1 MANFNDDGLVNE
13 IKRRLSI
20 IDLIESYTS
29 VKKTGRGYVGL
40 CPFHD
45 DRNPSMH
52 IDEEKGLFHCFS
64 CGAGGDILGF
74 YMRYNN
80 TTFPEAL
87 QELAKRANI
96 PIEKTAPR
104 ARGSSAAGALF
115 KINSIVSKYYQKT
128 LEESARGK
136 PALEYLEK
144 RGIPREVAKEFGL
157 GYAPE
162 GWDNLAKFLTKHKA
176 PLGLAERVGL
186 VVRRNSGDGHYDRF
200 RGRLMFP
207 IVNVDG
213 KVIGFGGRVI
223 DGEGEPKYINSP
235 ESEIYH
241 KRSSF
246 YGLDKSRDHI
256 RRARRAIIVEGYMD
270 FLSVYASGLRN
281 VVATLG
287 TALTRDHVGVL
298 KRYTDRYVVIFDG
311 DESGIKAAVRSL
323 DVFLEEGLLPNVV
336 ILPEGTDPDSFL
348 SERGKDALLSL
359 IENAPGLLDFYI
371 DNTVREYRSGAITLN
386 RSVKEIAD
394 VLTKVNDPI
403 AKNGYARKA
412 AEKLGVRENEV
423 MSLIRFGRG
432 KAARPASVAS
442 AVNSTEASHAVAGNS
457 EKTLLAVLLKFPE
470 LSEIARAEYES
481 GDIVNPEI
489 RAILEEMLVND
500 VLDASALLQIFQDR
514 PAQALITE
522 ALFSSPG
529 ISDRETA
536 GRTIERCIKKV
547 KQRKLDDRLKLLR
560 LRIDEAVRNK
570 DSELEKEIL
579 KEYSELRKLK

>member
-128 LEESARGK
+128 LESAKGK

-144 RGIPREVAKEFGL
+144 RGIPRDVATEFGL

-162 GWDNLAKFLTKHKA
+162 GWDNLAKFLAKHKA

-186 VVRRNSGDGHYDRF
+186 LVRRNSGDGHYDRF

-213 KVIGFGGRVI
+213 KVIGFGGRII

-256 RRARRAIIVEGYMD
+256 RRSRRAIIVEGYMD
-270 FLSVYASGLRN
+270 FLSVYASGVGN

-287 TALTRDHVGVL
+287 TALTRGHVGVL

-336 ILPEGTDPDSFL
+336 ILPEGEDPDSFI
-348 SERGKDALLSL
+348 SKRGRDALLSL

-403 AKNGYARKA
+403 AKNGYARRA

-423 MSLIRFGRG
+423 MSLMRFGRG
-432 KAARPASVAS
+432 RAAQVAS
-442 AVNSTEASHAVAGNS
+442 AVSTSGASHAVAGNS

-470 LSEIARAEYES
+470 LSEIARAGGVA
-481 GDIVNPEI
+481 GDVTNPDI
-489 RAILEEMLVND
+489 RAVLEEMLVRD
-500 VLDASALLQIFQDR
+500 VLDASALLQVFQGS
-514 PAQALITE
+514 PAQAIITE

>member
-1 MANFNDDGLVNE
+1 
-13 IKRRLSI
+13 
-20 IDLIESYTS
+20 
-29 VKKTGRGYVGL
+29 

-64 CGAGGDILGF
+64 CGAGGDILWF

-104 ARGSSAAGALF
+104 AKGSSAAGALF

-136 PALEYLEK
+136 PALEYIAK
-144 RGIPREVAKEFGL
+144 RGIPRDVATEFGL

-186 VVRRNSGDGHYDRF
+186 LVRRNSGDGHYDRF

-235 ESEIYH
+235 ESEVYH

-270 FLSVYASGLRN
+270 FLSVYVSGIKN

-423 MSLIRFGRG
+423 MSLIRFGKG

-442 AVNSTEASHAVAGNS
+442 AVSSTEASHALAGNS

-470 LSEIARAEYES
+470 LSEIARAEYVS
-481 GDIVNPEI
+481 GDIANPEI
-489 RAILEEMLVND
+489 RAILEEMLLND

-514 PAQALITE
+514 PGQALITE

>member
-20 IDLIESYTS
+20 IDLVESYTS

-87 QELAKRANI
+87 AELAKRANI
-96 PIEKTAPR
+96 PIEKTAPKTR
-104 ARGSSAAGALF
+104 GARGAGTLL

-128 LEESARGK
+128 LESPKGNQARQ
-136 PALEYLEK
+136 YLEK
-144 RGIPREVAKEFGL
+144 RGIPKEVAVEFGL
-157 GYAPE
+157 GYAPD
-162 GWDNLAKFLTKHKA
+162 GWDNLTKFLTKHKV
-176 PLGLAERVGL
+176 PLGFAEKVGL
-186 VVRRNSGDGHYDRF
+186 LVRRNSGDGYYDRF

-223 DGEGEPKYINSP
+223 TGEGEPKYINSP

-270 FLSVYASGLRN
+270 FLSVYSSGIKN

-287 TALTRDHVGVL
+287 TALTREHVGVL

-336 ILPEGTDPDSFL
+336 ILPEGTDPDSFI
-348 SERGKDALLSL
+348 SARGKDELLSL

-371 DNTVREYRSGAITLN
+371 DNTVREYRSGTLTLK

-394 VLTKVNDPI
+394 VLAKVNDPI
-403 AKNGYARKA
+403 AKNGYAKKA
-412 AEKLGVRENEV
+412 AEKLGVRENELL
-423 MSLIRFGRG
+423 SLIRFGKG
-432 KAARPASVAS
+432 QAAKPGESAAASTQS
-442 AVNSTEASHAVAGNS
+442 NH
-457 EKTLLAVLLKFPE
+457 EKTLLAALLKFPE
-470 LSEIARAEYES
+470 LSGIAREK
-481 GDIVNPEI
+481 DITADISDPEVK
-489 RAILEEMLVND
+489 AVLEEILVNG
-500 VLDASALLQIFQDR
+500 VHDASALLLIFQDS
-514 PAQALITE
+514 PAQTLITG

-529 ISDRETA
+529 ISDRDTA
-536 GRTIERCIKKV
+536 GRMIETCVKKV
-547 KQRKLDDRLKLLR
+547 RQKKLDDRLKILR

-570 DSELEKEIL
+570 DSALEKEIL

>member
-104 ARGSSAAGALF
+104 AKGSSAAGALF

-136 PALEYLEK
+136 PALEYIEK
-144 RGIPREVAKEFGL
+144 RGIPRDVATEFGL

-162 GWDNLAKFLTKHKA
+162 GWDNLAKFLAKHKV

-186 VVRRNSGDGHYDRF
+186 VVGRNSGDGHYDRF

-270 FLSVYASGLRN
+270 FLSVYVSGVRN

-423 MSLIRFGRG
+423 MSLIRFGKG
-432 KAARPASVAS
+432 KAARPASAAR
-442 AVNSTEASHAVAGNS
+442 AVSSPEVSHAVAGNS

-481 GDIVNPEI
+481 GDIANPEI
-489 RAILEEMLVND
+489 RAILEEMLLND

>member
-20 IDLIESYTS
+20 IDLVESYTS

-87 QELAKRANI
+87 AELAKRANI
-96 PIEKTAPR
+96 PIEKTAPKTKG
-104 ARGSSAAGALF
+104 ARGAVTLL

-128 LEESARGK
+128 LESTRGNQARQ
-136 PALEYLEK
+136 YLEK
-144 RGIPREVAKEFGL
+144 RGIPGEVASEFGL
-157 GYAPE
+157 GYAPD
-162 GWDNLAKFLTKHKA
+162 GWDNLAKFLTKHKV
-176 PLGLAERVGL
+176 PLGFAEKVGL
-186 VVRRNSGDGHYDRF
+186 LVRRNSGDGYYDRF

-270 FLSVYASGLRN
+270 FLSVYSSGIKN

-298 KRYTDRYVVIFDG
+298 KRYTDRYVVVFDG

-336 ILPEGTDPDSFL
+336 ILPEGMDPDSFI
-348 SERGKDALLSL
+348 SARGKDELLSL
-359 IENAPGLLDFYI
+359 VENAPGLLDFYI
-371 DNTVREYRSGAITLN
+371 DNTVREYRSGTLTLK

-394 VLTKVNDPI
+394 VLAKVNDPI
-403 AKNGYARKA
+403 AKNGYAKKA

-423 MSLIRFGRG
+423 LSLIRFGKG
-432 KAARPASVAS
+432 QAAKPGEGAASF
-442 AVNSTEASHAVAGNS
+442 TQASH
-457 EKTLLAVLLKFPE
+457 EKTLLAALLKFPE
-470 LSEIARAEYES
+470 LSENARGKDIV
-481 GDIVNPEI
+481 GDIVNPEVK
-489 RAILEEMLVND
+489 AVVEEILTNGVH
-500 VLDASALLQIFQDR
+500 DASALLQIFQGS
-514 PAQALITE
+514 PAQTLITE

-529 ISDRETA
+529 ISDRDTA
-536 GRTIERCIKKV
+536 GRMIEACIKKIRR
-547 KQRKLDDRLKLLR
+547 KKLDDKLKMLR

-570 DSELEKEIL
+570 DFALEKEML

>member
-20 IDLIESYTS
+20 IDLVESYTS

-45 DRNPSMH
+45 GRNPSMH

-87 QELAKRANI
+87 AELAKRANI
-96 PIEKTAPR
+96 PIEKTAPKTKG
-104 ARGSSAAGALF
+104 ARGAGTLL

-128 LEESARGK
+128 LESTRGNQARQ
-136 PALEYLEK
+136 YLEK
-144 RGIPREVAKEFGL
+144 RGIPKEVAAEFGL
-157 GYAPE
+157 GYAPD
-162 GWDNLAKFLTKHKA
+162 GWDSLTKFLTKHKV
-176 PLGLAERVGL
+176 PLGFAEKVGL
-186 VVRRNSGDGHYDRF
+186 LVRRNSGDGFYDRF

-235 ESEIYH
+235 ESEVYH

-270 FLSVYASGLRN
+270 FLSVYSSGIKN
-281 VVATLG
+281 AVATLG

-336 ILPEGTDPDSFL
+336 ILPEGTDPDSFI
-348 SERGKDALLSL
+348 SARGKDELLSL
-359 IENAPGLLDFYI
+359 IENAAGLLDFYI
-371 DNTVREYRSGAITLN
+371 DNTVREYRSGTLTLK

-394 VLTKVNDPI
+394 VLAKVNDPI
-403 AKNGYARKA
+403 AKNGYAKKA
-412 AEKLGVRENEV
+412 AEKLGVRENELL
-423 MSLIRFGRG
+423 SLMRFGKG
-432 KAARPASVAS
+432 QAAKPVEGAASS
-442 AVNSTEASHAVAGNS
+442 TQVNHEQ
-457 EKTLLAVLLKFPE
+457 TLLAALLKFPE
-470 LSEIARAEYES
+470 LSETVREK
-481 GDIVNPEI
+481 DISADISNPDVK
-489 RAILEEMLVND
+489 AVLEEMLMNGVH
-500 VLDASALLQIFQDR
+500 DASALLHIFQDS
-514 PAQALITE
+514 PAQTLITG

-529 ISDRETA
+529 ISDRDTA
-536 GRTIERCIKKV
+536 GRMIETCIKKV
-547 KQRKLDDRLKLLR
+547 KQKKLDDRLKILR

-570 DSELEKEIL
+570 DSALEKEIL
-579 KEYSELRKLK
+579 KEYSELMKLK

>member
-104 ARGSSAAGALF
+104 AKGSSAAGALF

>member
-20 IDLIESYTS
+20 IDLVESYTS

-87 QELAKRANI
+87 AELAKRANI
-96 PIEKTAPR
+96 PIEKAAPR
-104 ARGSSAAGALF
+104 TKGARGAGTLL
-115 KINSIVSKYYQKT
+115 KINSIASKYYQKT
-128 LEESARGK
+128 LEESTRGK
-136 PALEYLEK
+136 TARQYLEK
-144 RGIPREVAKEFGL
+144 RGIPAEVASEFGL
-157 GYAPE
+157 GYAPD
-162 GWDNLAKFLTKHKA
+162 GWDNLAKFLTKHKV
-176 PLGLAERVGL
+176 PLGLAEKVGL
-186 VVRRNSGDGHYDRF
+186 LVRRNSGDGYYDRF

-207 IVNVDG
+207 IVNVDD
-213 KVIGFGGRVI
+213 KVIGFGGRVL
-223 DGEGEPKYINSP
+223 GAEGEPKYINSP

-246 YGLDKSRDHI
+246 YGLDKSRGHI

-270 FLSVYASGLRN
+270 FLSVYSAGIKN
-281 VVATLG
+281 AVATLG

-298 KRYTDRYVVIFDG
+298 KRYTERYVVVFDG

-336 ILPEGTDPDSFL
+336 ILPEGTDPDSFIA
-348 SERGKDALLSL
+348 ERGKDELLSL
-359 IENAPGLLDFYI
+359 VENAPGLLDFYI
-371 DNTVREYRSGAITLN
+371 DNTVREYRSGTLTLK

-394 VLTKVNDPI
+394 VLAKVNDPV
-403 AKNGYARKA
+403 AKNGYAKKA
-412 AEKLGVRENEV
+412 AEKLGVRENELL
-423 MSLIRFGRG
+423 SLIRFGKG
-432 KAARPASVAS
+432 QAAKPGEGAAASTQV
-442 AVNSTEASHAVAGNS
+442 SH
-457 EKTLLAVLLKFPE
+457 EKTLLAALLKFPE
-470 LSEIARAEYES
+470 LSENAREKDIA
-481 GDIVNPEI
+481 GDIINPDVK
-489 RAILEEMLVND
+489 AILEEILTNGVH
-500 VLDASALLQIFQDR
+500 DASALLQIFQGS
-514 PAQALITE
+514 PAQTLITE

-529 ISDRETA
+529 ISDRDTA
-536 GRTIERCIKKV
+536 GRMIDACIKKIRQ
-547 KQRKLDDRLKLLR
+547 KKLDDKLKMLR

-570 DSELEKEIL
+570 DFALEKEML
-579 KEYSELRKLK
+579 REYSELRKLK

>member
-104 ARGSSAAGALF
+104 AKGSSAAGALF

-136 PALEYLEK
+136 PALEYIEK

-270 FLSVYASGLRN
+270 FLSVYVSGVRN

-386 RSVKEIAD
+386 RSVREIAD

-423 MSLIRFGRG
+423 MSLIRFGKG

-442 AVNSTEASHAVAGNS
+442 AVSSTEASHAVAGNS

-481 GDIVNPEI
+481 GDIANPEI
-489 RAILEEMLVND
+489 RAILEEMLLND

>member
-104 ARGSSAAGALF
+104 AKGSSAAGALF

-136 PALEYLEK
+136 PALEYIAK
-144 RGIPREVAKEFGL
+144 RGIPRDVATEFGL

-186 VVRRNSGDGHYDRF
+186 LVRRNSGDGHYDRF

-270 FLSVYASGLRN
+270 FLSVYVSGIKN

-423 MSLIRFGRG
+423 MSLIRFGKG

-442 AVNSTEASHAVAGNS
+442 AVSSTEASHALAGNS
-457 EKTLLAVLLKFPE
+457 EKTLLAMLLKFPE
-470 LSEIARAEYES
+470 LSEIARAEYVS
-481 GDIVNPEI
+481 GDIANPEI
-489 RAILEEMLVND
+489 RAILEEMLLND

-514 PAQALITE
+514 PGQALITE

>member
-20 IDLIESYTS
+20 IDLVESYTS

-80 TTFPEAL
+80 ATFPEAL

-96 PIEKTAPR
+96 PIEKTAPG
-104 ARGSSAAGALF
+104 ARGPSAAGALF
-115 KINSIVSKYYQKT
+115 KINSIVSKYYRKT
-128 LEESARGK
+128 LEESAKGK

-144 RGIPREVAKEFGL
+144 RGIPREIAAEFGL

-186 VVRRNSGDGHYDRF
+186 LVRRNSGDGYYDRF

-223 DGEGEPKYINSP
+223 TGEGEPKYINSP

-256 RRARRAIIVEGYMD
+256 RRSRRAIIVEGYMD
-270 FLSVYASGLRN
+270 FLSVYSSGIRN

-287 TALTRDHVGVL
+287 TALTRDHAGVL

-336 ILPEGTDPDSFL
+336 ILPEGTDPDSFV

-359 IENAPGLLDFYI
+359 IE

-403 AKNGYARKA
+403 AKNAYAGKA
-412 AEKLGVRENEV
+412 AEKLGVRENEM

-432 KAARPASVAS
+432 RAASRVAS
-442 AVNSTEASHAVAGNS
+442 SESKAEVSSPLAVPGNS

-470 LSEIARAEYES
+470 LSEIARAEDVSDYIS
-481 GDIVNPEI
+481 SPDIKAV
-489 RAILEEMLVND
+489 LEEMLVRD
-500 VLDASALLQIFQDR
+500 VLDASALLQIFQGS
-514 PAQALITE
+514 PSQGLITE

-547 KQRKLDDRLKLLR
+547 KQRKLDDRLKILR

-570 DSELEKEIL
+570 DSVLEKEIL
-579 KEYSELRKLK
+579 KEYSELMKLK

>member
-20 IDLIESYTS
+20 IDLVESYTS

-80 TTFPEAL
+80 ATFPEAL

-96 PIEKTAPR
+96 PIEKTAPG
-104 ARGSSAAGALF
+104 ARGPSAAGALF
-115 KINSIVSKYYQKT
+115 KVNSIVSKYYRKT
-128 LEESARGK
+128 LEESAKGK

-144 RGIPREVAKEFGL
+144 RGIPREIAAEFGL

-186 VVRRNSGDGHYDRF
+186 LVRRNSGDGYYDRF

-223 DGEGEPKYINSP
+223 TGEGEPKYINSP

-256 RRARRAIIVEGYMD
+256 RRSRRAIIVEGYMD
-270 FLSVYASGLRN
+270 FLSVYSSGIRN

-287 TALTRDHVGVL
+287 TALTRDHAGVL

-336 ILPEGTDPDSFL
+336 ILPEGTDPDSFV

-359 IENAPGLLDFYI
+359 IEN
-371 DNTVREYRSGAITLN
+371 
-386 RSVKEIAD
+386 
-394 VLTKVNDPI
+394 
-403 AKNGYARKA
+403 
-412 AEKLGVRENEV
+412 
-423 MSLIRFGRG
+423 
-432 KAARPASVAS
+432 
-442 AVNSTEASHAVAGNS
+442 
-457 EKTLLAVLLKFPE
+457 
-470 LSEIARAEYES
+470 
-481 GDIVNPEI
+481 
-489 RAILEEMLVND
+489 
-500 VLDASALLQIFQDR
+500 
-514 PAQALITE
+514 
-522 ALFSSPG
+522 
-529 ISDRETA
+529 
-536 GRTIERCIKKV
+536 
-547 KQRKLDDRLKLLR
+547 
-560 LRIDEAVRNK
+560 
-570 DSELEKEIL
+570 
-579 KEYSELRKLK
+579 

>member
-1 MANFNDDGLVNE
+1 
-13 IKRRLSI
+13 
-20 IDLIESYTS
+20 
-29 VKKTGRGYVGL
+29 
-40 CPFHD
+40 
-45 DRNPSMH
+45 
-52 IDEEKGLFHCFS
+52 
-64 CGAGGDILGF
+64 
-74 YMRYNN
+74 
-80 TTFPEAL
+80 
-87 QELAKRANI
+87 
-96 PIEKTAPR
+96 
-104 ARGSSAAGALF
+104 
-115 KINSIVSKYYQKT
+115 
-128 LEESARGK
+128 
-136 PALEYLEK
+136 
-144 RGIPREVAKEFGL
+144 
-157 GYAPE
+157 
-162 GWDNLAKFLTKHKA
+162 
-176 PLGLAERVGL
+176 
-186 VVRRNSGDGHYDRF
+186 
-200 RGRLMFP
+200 
-207 IVNVDG
+207 
-213 KVIGFGGRVI
+213 
-223 DGEGEPKYINSP
+223 
-235 ESEIYH
+235 YH

-270 FLSVYASGLRN
+270 FLSVYVSGVRN

-423 MSLIRFGRG
+423 MSLIRFGKG

-442 AVNSTEASHAVAGNS
+442 AVSSTEASHALAGNS

-470 LSEIARAEYES
+470 LSEIARAEYVS
-481 GDIVNPEI
+481 GDIANPEI
-489 RAILEEMLVND
+489 RAILEEMLLND

-514 PAQALITE
+514 PGQALITE

>member
-104 ARGSSAAGALF
+104 AKGSSAAGALF
-115 KINSIVSKYYQKT
+115 KINSIVSKYYQKS

-136 PALEYLEK
+136 PALEYIAK
-144 RGIPREVAKEFGL
+144 RGIPRDVATEFGL

-186 VVRRNSGDGHYDRF
+186 LVRRNSGDGHYDRF

-270 FLSVYASGLRN
+270 FLSVYVSGIKN

-423 MSLIRFGRG
+423 MSLIRFGKG

-442 AVNSTEASHAVAGNS
+442 AVSSTEASHALAGNS

-470 LSEIARAEYES
+470 LSEIARAEYVS
-481 GDIVNPEI
+481 GDIANPEI
-489 RAILEEMLVND
+489 RAILEEMLLND

-514 PAQALITE
+514 PGQALITE

>member
-104 ARGSSAAGALF
+104 AKGSSAAGALF

-136 PALEYLEK
+136 PALEYIEK
-144 RGIPREVAKEFGL
+144 RGIPRDVAKEFGL

-186 VVRRNSGDGHYDRF
+186 LVGRNSGDGHYDRF

-270 FLSVYASGLRN
+270 FLSVYVSGVRN

-386 RSVKEIAD
+386 RSVREIAD

-423 MSLIRFGRG
+423 MSLIRFGKG

-442 AVNSTEASHAVAGNS
+442 AVSSTEVSHAVAGNS

-481 GDIVNPEI
+481 GDIANPEI
-489 RAILEEMLVND
+489 RAILEEMLLND

-514 PAQALITE
+514 PGQAFITE

-529 ISDRETA
+529 ISDREAA

>member
-20 IDLIESYTS
+20 IDLVESYTS

-87 QELAKRANI
+87 AELAKRANI
-96 PIEKTAPR
+96 PIEKTAPKTKG
-104 ARGSSAAGALF
+104 ARGAGTLL

-128 LEESARGK
+128 LESTRGNQARQ
-136 PALEYLEK
+136 YLEK
-144 RGIPREVAKEFGL
+144 RGIPKEVAAEFGL
-157 GYAPE
+157 GYAPD
-162 GWDNLAKFLTKHKA
+162 GWDSLTKFLTKHKV
-176 PLGLAERVGL
+176 PLGFAEKVGL
-186 VVRRNSGDGHYDRF
+186 LVRRNSGDGFYDRF

-213 KVIGFGGRVI
+213 KVIGFGGRVV

-235 ESEIYH
+235 ESEVYH

-270 FLSVYASGLRN
+270 FLSVYSSGIKN
-281 VVATLG
+281 AVATLG

-336 ILPEGTDPDSFL
+336 ILPEGTDPDSFI
-348 SERGKDALLSL
+348 SARGKDELLSL
-359 IENAPGLLDFYI
+359 IENATGLLDFYI
-371 DNTVREYRSGAITLN
+371 DNTVREYRSGTLTLK

-394 VLTKVNDPI
+394 VLAKVNDPI
-403 AKNGYARKA
+403 AKNGYAKKA
-412 AEKLGVRENEV
+412 AEKLGVRENELL
-423 MSLIRFGRG
+423 SLMRFGKG
-432 KAARPASVAS
+432 QAARPGETSAPQAS
-442 AVNSTEASHAVAGNS
+442 ANH
-457 EKTLLAVLLKFPE
+457 EKTLLAALLKFPE
-470 LSEIARAEYES
+470 LSETVREK
-481 GDIVNPEI
+481 DISADISNPDVK
-489 RAILEEMLVND
+489 AVLEEMLMNGVH
-500 VLDASALLQIFQDR
+500 DASALLHIFQDS
-514 PAQALITE
+514 PAQTLITG

-529 ISDRETA
+529 ISDRDTA
-536 GRTIERCIKKV
+536 GRMIETCIKKV
-547 KQRKLDDRLKLLR
+547 KQKKLDDRLKILR

-570 DSELEKEIL
+570 DSALEKEIL
-579 KEYSELRKLK
+579 KEYSELMKLK

>member
-20 IDLIESYTS
+20 IDLVESYTS

-87 QELAKRANI
+87 AELAKRANI
-96 PIEKTAPR
+96 PIEKTAPKTR
-104 ARGSSAAGALF
+104 GARGAGTLL

-128 LEESARGK
+128 LESTRGNQARQ
-136 PALEYLEK
+136 YLEK
-144 RGIPREVAKEFGL
+144 RGIPPEVAVEFGL
-157 GYAPE
+157 GYAPD
-162 GWDNLAKFLTKHKA
+162 GWDSLTKFLTKHKV
-176 PLGLAERVGL
+176 PLGFAEKVGL
-186 VVRRNSGDGHYDRF
+186 LVRRNSGDGFYDRF

-213 KVIGFGGRVI
+213 KVIGFGGRVLG
-223 DGEGEPKYINSP
+223 GEGEPKYINSP
-235 ESEIYH
+235 ESEVYH

-256 RRARRAIIVEGYMD
+256 RRSRRAIIVEGYMD
-270 FLSVYASGLRN
+270 FLSVYSSGIKN

-336 ILPEGTDPDSFL
+336 ILPEGTDPDSFI
-348 SERGKDALLSL
+348 SARGKDELLSL

-371 DNTVREYRSGAITLN
+371 DNTVREYRSGTLTLK

-394 VLTKVNDPI
+394 VLAKVNDPI
-403 AKNGYARKA
+403 AKNGYAKKA

-423 MSLIRFGRG
+423 LSLIRFGKG
-432 KAARPASVAS
+432 QAAKPGESTAASS
-442 AVNSTEASHAVAGNS
+442 QGNY
-457 EKTLLAVLLKFPE
+457 EKTLLAALLKFPE
-470 LSEIARAEYES
+470 LSETVREK
-481 GDIVNPEI
+481 DITADISNPDVK
-489 RAILEEMLVND
+489 AVLEEILTNGVH
-500 VLDASALLQIFQDR
+500 DASALLQIFQDS
-514 PAQALITE
+514 PAQTLITG

-529 ISDRETA
+529 ISDRDTA
-536 GRTIERCIKKV
+536 GRMIETCMKKV
-547 KQRKLDDRLKLLR
+547 RQKKLDDRLKILR

-570 DSELEKEIL
+570 DSALEKEIL

>member
-20 IDLIESYTS
+20 IDLVESYTS

-87 QELAKRANI
+87 AELAKRANI
-96 PIEKTAPR
+96 PIEKTAPKTR
-104 ARGSSAAGALF
+104 GARGAGTLL

-128 LEESARGK
+128 LESTRGNQARQ
-136 PALEYLEK
+136 YLEK
-144 RGIPREVAKEFGL
+144 RGIPPEVAVEFGL
-157 GYAPE
+157 GYAPD
-162 GWDNLAKFLTKHKA
+162 GWDSLTKFLTKHKV
-176 PLGLAERVGL
+176 PLGFAEKVGL
-186 VVRRNSGDGHYDRF
+186 LVRRNSGDGFYDRF

-207 IVNVDG
+207 IMNVDG

-235 ESEIYH
+235 ESEVYH

-256 RRARRAIIVEGYMD
+256 RRSRRAIIVEGYMD
-270 FLSVYASGLRN
+270 FLSVYSSGIRN
-281 VVATLG
+281 AVATLG

-336 ILPEGTDPDSFL
+336 ILPEGTDPDSFI
-348 SERGKDALLSL
+348 SARGKDELLSL

-371 DNTVREYRSGAITLN
+371 DNTVREYRSGTLTLK

-394 VLTKVNDPI
+394 VLAKVNDPI
-403 AKNGYARKA
+403 AKNGYAKKA
-412 AEKLGVRENEV
+412 AEKLGVRENELL
-423 MSLIRFGRG
+423 SLIRFGKG
-432 KAARPASVAS
+432 QAAKPGEG
-442 AVNSTEASHAVAGNS
+442 AVSSTQVNH
-457 EKTLLAVLLKFPE
+457 EKTLLSALLKFPE
-470 LSEIARAEYES
+470 LSETVREK
-481 GDIVNPEI
+481 DITADISNPEVK
-489 RAILEEMLVND
+489 AVLEEILINGVH
-500 VLDASALLQIFQDR
+500 DASALLQIFQDS
-514 PAQALITE
+514 PAQPLITG

-529 ISDRETA
+529 ISDRDTA
-536 GRTIERCIKKV
+536 GRMIETCIKKV
-547 KQRKLDDRLKLLR
+547 RQKKLDDRLKILR

-570 DSELEKEIL
+570 DSALEKEIL

>member
-20 IDLIESYTS
+20 IDLVESYTS

-80 TTFPEAL
+80 ATFPEAL
-87 QELAKRANI
+87 EELAKRANI

-115 KINSIVSKYYQKT
+115 KINSIASKYYRKT
-128 LEESARGK
+128 LEESAVGK

-144 RGIPREVAKEFGL
+144 RGIPREVASDFGL

-162 GWDNLAKFLTKHKA
+162 GWDNLVKFLAKHKA
-176 PLGLAERVGL
+176 PPGFAERVGL
-186 VVRRNSGDGHYDRF
+186 LVRRNSGDGHYDRF

-213 KVIGFGGRVI
+213 KVIGFGGRVL

-256 RRARRAIIVEGYMD
+256 RRSRRAIIVEGYMD
-270 FLSVYASGLRN
+270 FLSVYSSGIRN

-336 ILPEGTDPDSFL
+336 ILPEGEDPDSFL

-359 IENAPGLLDFYI
+359 IENARGLLDFYI

-423 MSLIRFGRG
+423 MSLIRFGKGR
-432 KAARPASVAS
+432 AASVAS
-442 AVNSTEASHAVAGNS
+442 AKSTSEVSHAVAGNS

-470 LSEIARAEYES
+470 LAGAVRA
-481 GDIVNPEI
+481 GDVAGDMADPDI

-500 VLDASALLQIFQDR
+500 VLDASALLQVFQGG

-529 ISDRETA
+529 ISDGETA
-536 GRTIERCIKKV
+536 ARTIERCIKKV
-547 KQRKLDDRLKLLR
+547 KRRKLDDRLKLLR
-560 LRIDEAVRNK
+560 LRIDEAVRDK
-570 DSELEKEIL
+570 DSALEKEIL
-579 KEYSELRKLK
+579 KEYSELMKLK

>member
-104 ARGSSAAGALF
+104 AKGSSAAGALF

-136 PALEYLEK
+136 PALEYIAK
-144 RGIPREVAKEFGL
+144 RGIPRDVAKEFGL

-162 GWDNLAKFLTKHKA
+162 GWDNLAKFLAKHKA

-186 VVRRNSGDGHYDRF
+186 LVRRNSGDGHYDRF

-270 FLSVYASGLRN
+270 FLSVYVSGVRN

-386 RSVKEIAD
+386 RSVREIAD

-423 MSLIRFGRG
+423 MSLIRFGKG
-432 KAARPASVAS
+432 KAARPASAAS
-442 AVNSTEASHAVAGNS
+442 AVSSTEASHAVAGNS

-481 GDIVNPEI
+481 GDIANPEI
-489 RAILEEMLVND
+489 RAILEEMLLND

>member
-104 ARGSSAAGALF
+104 AKGSSAAGTLF

-136 PALEYLEK
+136 PALEYIEK
-144 RGIPREVAKEFGL
+144 RGIPRDVAKEFGL

-162 GWDNLAKFLTKHKA
+162 GWDNLAKFLAKHKA

-186 VVRRNSGDGHYDRF
+186 LVRRNSGDGHYDRF

-270 FLSVYASGLRN
+270 FLSVYVSGVRN

-386 RSVKEIAD
+386 RSVREIAD

-423 MSLIRFGRG
+423 MSLIRFGKG

-442 AVNSTEASHAVAGNS
+442 AVSSTEASHAVAGNS

-481 GDIVNPEI
+481 GDIANPEI
-489 RAILEEMLVND
+489 RAILEEMLLND